1 MRLIFYVISVELL
14 HIHQKKPWKKKYLRP
29 VLFRQVQGET
39 VCTFIH
45 DQRLLSSAMALLS
58 TPGKSHHTS
67 TSPHTLKLPWT
78 QNHPQRSSRATHK
91 SSWRMYNTSLVY
103 WYQPAWLRWSL
114 SEPIPLIPWIVAV
127 SRGGKTAGICIL
139 TQKFIHVEVH
149 VGGCSCQDHT
159 QPIHI
164 KCDGKCE
171 NSTMLPLGL
180 GIFPP
185 KSWRWG

>member
-1 MRLIFYVISVELL
+1 M
-14 HIHQKKPWKKKYLRP
+14 
-29 VLFRQVQGET
+29 QGET

-127 SRGGKTAGICIL
+127 SREGKTAGICIL
-139 TQKFIHVEVH
+139 SQKFTSCWGPCGWVFLSGSHSANSYQVWRKMWKFYHVA
-149 VGGCSCQDHT
+149 
-159 QPIHI
+159 
-164 KCDGKCE
+164 
-171 NSTMLPLGL
+171 
-180 GIFPP
+180 
-185 KSWRWG
+185 SWAWNFSS